1 MKVKK
6 KNYWHGETIGK
17 GVQEAKKCGN
27 KMYLYFLWSKDCPS
41 SMTPKT
47 KVQNSIESVC
57 KMRLERIE
65 FTSLCH
71 FEKL

>member
-1 MKVKK
+1 MEKQLERGYRKPRNV
-6 KNYWHGETIGK
+6 EI
-17 GVQEAKKCGN
+17 KCI
-27 KMYLYFLWSKDCPS
+27 LYFLLSKDCPS